1 MSPGDRELTERL
13 WWLCRLRWLAAAG
26 IVLFSL
32 GGRYYLRLPV
42 PLGGL
47 LGIGVSVA
55 AYNLLLLGWM
65 RAARGP
71 EGLLAPT
78 RGSLFAHG
86 QIALDLLALTGVIH
100 LTGGL
105 ESPLGPYLVF
115 H

>member
-26 IVLFSL
+26 IVMFSL
-32 GGRYYLRLPV
+32 GLPV
-42 PLGGL
+42 PVGGL
-47 LGIGVSVA
+47 LGTGVSVA

-65 RAARGP
+65 RAAREP

-105 ESPLGPYLVF
+105 ASPLGPYL
-115 H
+115 